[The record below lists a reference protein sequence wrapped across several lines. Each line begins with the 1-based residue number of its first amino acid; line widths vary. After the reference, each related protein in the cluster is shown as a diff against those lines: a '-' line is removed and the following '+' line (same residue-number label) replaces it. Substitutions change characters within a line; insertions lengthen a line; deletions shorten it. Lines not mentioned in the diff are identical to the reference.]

1 MITNVGYQSL
11 YKYVLSGWWIKFILL
26 REGGG
31 KNTFDIH
38 ICIAM
43 KEAGKLVE
51 FLVGGGRVQY
61 CFFYWYVAKL
71 SLDAMNFFLINWRNR
86 YRN

>member
-1 MITNVGYQSL
+1 MYCQ
-11 YKYVLSGWWIKFILL
+11 
-26 REGGG
+26 GGG
-31 KNTFDIH
+31 SNSYYCGMGGGGQNTFDIH

-51 FLVGGGRVQY
+51 FLVGGRRVQY
-61 CFFYWYVAKL
+61 CFFYWYVDKL